1 LECFEQTHAEPAECF
16 HAIST
21 SQNLAASGRE
31 SALANNNMA
40 IMQKI
45 ITVVLGLLISFLAL
59 ESQAQ
64 VAGSPNQQM
73 TVPRHPQIDHRADHA
88 PQRLNGLEISLKQE
102 MVTRPLAP
110 KFEITFQ
117 NESESPLTLLLGM
130 VFGGTHYPTSVHLVL
145 IGPEGELLPLD
156 SAGPSYIVGRVDPM
170 LSFLP
175 AHALF
180 VLPVDLQ
187 DYVSPTTNVR
197 RLHLAPGHYRLSA
210 WYEGLAGPVFPNAC
224 TCWTGILKSNELAFD
239 LTEVLDGRLY
249 R

>member
-1 LECFEQTHAEPAECF
+1 LECFEQSHAESAECF
-16 HAIST
+16 QAIST
-21 SQNLAASGRE
+21 SQNLAASRRE
-31 SALANNNMA
+31 SALANDNIA
-40 IMQKI
+40 TMQKVS
-45 ITVVLGLLISFLAL
+45 TVVLGLLISFLAL
-59 ESQAQ
+59 ESHAQ

-73 TVPRHPQIDHRADHA
+73 TVPRHPVIDHRADNA

-102 MVTRPLAP
+102 MATPPLAP
-110 KFEITFQ
+110 KFEITLQ

-145 IGPEGELLPLD
+145 IRPEGEVLPLD
-156 SAGPSYIVGRVDPM
+156 SVGPSYIVGRVDPM

-175 AHALF
+175 AHALS

-210 WYEGLAGPVFPNAC
+210 WYDGLGGGAFRNAC

-249 R
+249 K